1 MANFPFPGGSVKFPD
16 ASASL
21 TPTFARAVICAK
33 LPSDICLM
41 ADYSL
46 MHQEA
51 IVTLLSH
58 ILLIVATQ
66 ETGIGI
72 PPLPQTRLQQSQGQ
86 NPELVEA
93 AIINTF
99 NQQRQAATIARTSMN
114 SGSYLFGSRRSRRFL
129 SGRQT
134 VHTPSISGY

>member
-1 MANFPFPGGSVKFPD
+1 MQDDCISESAWGTTNFLFPGGSVKFQD

-21 TPTFARAVICAK
+21 APTFLRAVICVK
-33 LPSDICLM
+33 LPSDICLV

-46 MHQEA
+46 MNQEA

-72 PPLPQTRLQQSQGQ
+72 PPLPQTRLKQ
-86 NPELVEA
+86 E
-93 AIINTF
+93 
-99 NQQRQAATIARTSMN
+99 
-114 SGSYLFGSRRSRRFL
+114 SR
-129 SGRQT
+129 
-134 VHTPSISGY
+134 IS